1 MIVCCMSSAK
11 LKTACPTVTRSLSR
25 PFSSKNI
32 LGHVRKTWEIFVADH
47 SCFTVIA
54 NRVQTAYVSIFFV
67 FIRRGCLFTSSL
79 IGTMALSLN
88 IPLSVVMDILLRHVS
103 CRTVVRFLLLPII
116 WSGSSRNKNVSSL
129 CDTLLWRSAGL
140 WSWSQKFW
148 FLELEWEPKPEDR
161 VPVPQPCRSVSSHRV
176 VKLLSNSTE
185 ETTKDLL
192 AVLIPESYGL
202 FQLTLKTTK
211 LDILLKTLGV

>member
-1 MIVCCMSSAK
+1 MLTAWSYCYLICEINCIIGCKRIVSQTTLSVIKSVKNSTDFVINCFLKEMIVCCMSSAK

-116 WSGSSRNKNVSSL
+116 
-129 CDTLLWRSAGL
+129 
-140 WSWSQKFW
+140 
-148 FLELEWEPKPEDR
+148 
-161 VPVPQPCRSVSSHRV
+161 
-176 VKLLSNSTE
+176 
-185 ETTKDLL
+185 
-192 AVLIPESYGL
+192 
-202 FQLTLKTTK
+202 
-211 LDILLKTLGV
+211 